1 MKNLRF
7 IKIGILFLA
16 LLLSCSK
23 ATEPV
28 IIPPGEN
35 PGGGGSD
42 KFIRQTLTSSYIE
55 FRTGNYPLI
64 ITVPHGGTLTDAS
77 LTLRTTSNC
86 PDPEFTTVYDTNTPE
101 LAEMI
106 DSVVFA
112 RTGKYPYVIFCRLK
126 RTYIDVNRSIDY
138 AIPRGNAA
146 AKSIY
151 DKFYSYIDQ
160 SKSLIFAKYG
170 SGLLIDIH
178 AHGHDKQEVEIGY
191 QLSTSQLNLSDTEI
205 DNSNLAGQSGIYNLY
220 KTVSAKQSFSQIL
233 RGDNSFGTLLQT
245 NGIACIPN
253 KSNPS
258 PGTTAYFSGGYITKS
273 SGSGSGGTIDAIQLE
288 FNRDSR
294 NDSKVRKNT
303 AEQLVKATE
312 LFFNLNYN
320 FKQ

>member
-1 MKNLRF
+1 MKNYRY
-7 IKIGILFLA
+7 IKTGIFFLA
-16 LLLSCSK
+16 FLLLSCSK
-23 ATEPV
+23 ANGPV
-28 IIPPGEN
+28 VIPGEN
-35 PGGGGSD
+35 PGGGGTD
-42 KFIRQTLTSSYIE
+42 KFIRQTLTSSYVE

-64 ITVPHGGTLTDAS
+64 ITVPHGGSQTDGS
-77 LTLRTTSNC
+77 LTVRTTSNC
-86 PDPEFTTVYDTNTPE
+86 PDPEFSTVYDTYTPE

-126 RTYIDVNRSIDY
+126 RTYIDMNRPIDY

-146 AKSIY
+146 AKNIY
-151 DKFYSYIDQ
+151 DKFYNYIDQ
-160 SKSLIFAKYG
+160 SKNQIYAKYG
-170 SGLLIDIH
+170 SGLLLDIH

-205 DNSNLAGQSGIYNLY
+205 DNNNLASQSGIYNLY

-258 PGTTAYFSGGYITKS
+258 PGTSAYFSGGYITKS
-273 SGSGSGGTIDAIQLE
+273 SGSGTGGTIDAIQLE

-294 NDSKVRKNT
+294 NDPKVRKNT
-303 AEQLVKATE
+303 AEQLIIATE
-312 LFFNLNYN
+312 IFFNLNYV